1 MPMTATEHMAK
12 VFEYQGQ
19 AIRTMVRDGEPW
31 WVAKD
36 VCGILELR
44 NITETVKRLDG
55 DEFSSTEVID
65 SLGRKQESYI
75 VNESGLYALIL
86 ASRKP
91 EARLFKRWITHEVI
105 PDIRKHGVYA
115 TDEALERMIAS
126 PEFGIRLLTELQK
139 ERQQKAA
146 LQRQVAQLEPPAQA
160 WEALAEA
167 NGDHSLREA
176 AQILSRDPAIETG
189 QNRLMRTLR
198 QLKWVDLHGT
208 PYQSQVDIGRLAI
221 RTRSYEHPHTGE
233 PQLTV
238 QIRVTIKGLQYLH
251 RHLGG
256 SKPLDVAAGTAS
268 A

>member
-1 MPMTATEHMAK
+1 MDQLAR

-19 AIRTMVRDGEPW
+19 AIRTVVRDGEPW
-31 WVAKD
+31 FAAADICAVLDIGD
-36 VCGILELR
+36 VSSALRRLEDDEKGTDTIL
-44 NITETVKRLDG
+44 TPG
-55 DEFSSTEVID
+55 GS
-65 SLGRKQESYI
+65 QEMLV
-75 VNESGLYALIL
+75 VNEPGLYVLVL
-86 ASRKP
+86 TSRKL
-91 EARLFKRWITHEVI
+91 EAKLFKRWITHEVV

-146 LQRQVAQLEPPAQA
+146 LQQQVAQLEPPAQA

-167 NGDHSLREA
+167 NGDYSLREA
-176 AQILSRDPAIETG
+176 AQILSRDKAIETG

-233 PQLTV
+233 PQLTI
-238 QIRVTIKGLQYLH
+238 QIRVTVKGLQYLH

-256 SKPLDVAAGTAS
+256 SEPLDAKVETS